1 MYLTINFIFSIN
13 KMQLSQKINETNVF
27 YEEIEIEKETK
38 FDLKNLAE
46 EILKWKKNLK
56 KVKIKN

>member
-27 YEEIEIEKETK
+27 YEEIEKETK

-46 EILKWKKNLK
+46 EILK
-56 KVKIKN
+56 